1 MNTFLNRMETLKH
14 TWSAWARPEQM
25 LPLGTWFLWLI
36 LAGRGWG
43 KTRTAV
49 ETTRIWTRTNPIVN
63 LVGATLDDARS
74 ILIEGPAGIL
84 ATCPKAERPVHTKSK
99 RLLTWPNGARSEYFS
114 GEEPDRLRGPQ
125 CHKLICDELA
135 AWRMQRE
142 CWDNAM
148 LGLRLGD
155 HPQVLAVTTPRPTKL
170 IRELAASEH
179 TYLTR
184 GITAENASNLASTFF
199 TQITERFKGTRLG
212 EQELMGRILEDRQ
225 GALWTW
231 TMIEAARLT
240 RAPDDIDRIVVAIDP
255 ATTSHKGS
263 DETGIVVVARDRQ
276 KPRHFYVLADLSCSD
291 TPDGWA
297 KKAVAAYH
305 SYGADKIIGEAN
317 QGGDLIGATVHH
329 VDPNVAFKKVHATRG
344 KALRAEP
351 ISALY
356 QQGRV
361 HHIGVLTAL
370 EDQLT
375 DWTPESSDSPDRL
388 DANVWGL
395 TELSEHGGYDSGLI
409 QFWGEQAAAMKNK
422 TVESTPGQSIVE
434 LGKAQIE
441 SYHGSGGKT
450 FGANKSNVMVT
461 ARVKDVNGRGHLP
474 SVCPN
479 PSCGKA
485 LSIYATHGHC
495 NGCGWDSRSEAAP
508 QPEPAPAPE
517 AVKRPLDFLIERLLG

>member
-1 MNTFLNRMETLKH
+1 M
-14 TWSAWARPEQM
+14 
-25 LPLGTWFLWLI
+25 
-36 LAGRGWG
+36 
-43 KTRTAV
+43 
-49 ETTRIWTRTNPIVN
+49 
-63 LVGATLDDARS
+63 
-74 ILIEGPAGIL
+74 
-84 ATCPKAERPVHTKSK
+84 
-99 RLLTWPNGARSEYFS
+99 
-114 GEEPDRLRGPQ
+114 
-125 CHKLICDELA
+125 
-135 AWRMQRE
+135 
-142 CWDNAM
+142 
-148 LGLRLGD
+148 
-155 HPQVLAVTTPRPTKL
+155 
-170 IRELAASEH
+170 
-179 TYLTR
+179 
-184 GITAENASNLASTFF
+184 
-199 TQITERFKGTRLG
+199 
-212 EQELMGRILEDRQ
+212 
-225 GALWTW
+225 
-231 TMIEAARLT
+231 
-240 RAPDDIDRIVVAIDP
+240 
-255 ATTSHKGS
+255 
-263 DETGIVVVARDRQ
+263 
-276 KPRHFYVLADLSCSD
+276 
-291 TPDGWA
+291 
-297 KKAVAAYH
+297 
-305 SYGADKIIGEAN
+305 
-317 QGGDLIGATVHH
+317 IGATVHH